1 MIYTSSQKALKS
13 ASDGISPRQHA
24 NPLKT
29 PPEAFSIDII
39 YISILYIEL
48 KIMEDASNE
57 VAH

>member
-39 YISILYIEL
+39 SILYIEL

>member
-29 PPEAFSIDII
+29 PP
-39 YISILYIEL
+39 IEL